1 MKRANISNRRIE
13 KIFRIKQNQDLSI
26 RLKTIK
32 PQVNVQ
38 CPESFIF
45 YKTLFHSDKIQPTT
59 CKNKFNNFIL
69 YFIYKFRHKIR

>member
-1 MKRANISNRRIE
+1 MKRANISNRKIE

-45 YKTLFHSDKIQPTT
+45 YKTLFHSDKIQPAT
-59 CKNKFNNFIL
+59 CKN
-69 YFIYKFRHKIR
+69 